1 MPEGKNLNVPPSI
14 YCWCFNDNT
23 YLIRSVSDNDIKKYE
38 MFSQTLQQARGFGNN
53 FRFPDGSSGGSG
65 APAAGGQG
73 GNFNNDDD
81 DDLYS

>member
-1 MPEGKNLNVPPSI
+1 MI
-14 YCWCFNDNT
+14 Y
-23 YLIRSVSDNDIKKYE
+23 YRSVSDNDIKKYE

-65 APAAGGQG
+65 APASGGQ

-81 DDLYS
+81 DDLYN

>member
-1 MPEGKNLNVPPSI
+1 MIQNLVFAKI
-14 YCWCFNDNT
+14 AFC
-23 YLIRSVSDNDIKKYE
+23 RSVSDNDIKKYE